1 MHLVAFII
9 RMFHDARSPERQTVC
24 LSYRPVTARYLKCAQ
39 VFMQNMHH
47 LFDFKQNRNIWKML
61 LEIPNIKLQ
70 ENLSPE
76 FSLLHD

>member
-1 MHLVAFII
+1 
-9 RMFHDARSPERQTVC
+9 
-24 LSYRPVTARYLKCAQ
+24 
-39 VFMQNMHH
+39 MQNMHH